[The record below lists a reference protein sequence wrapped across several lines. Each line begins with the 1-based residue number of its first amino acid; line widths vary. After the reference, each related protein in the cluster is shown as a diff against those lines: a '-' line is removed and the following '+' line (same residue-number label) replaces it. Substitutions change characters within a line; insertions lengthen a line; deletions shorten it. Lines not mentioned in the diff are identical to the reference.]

1 VARRIGR
8 SRRCGRAARRAR
20 CRCLD
25 QACRHLRCR
34 ANPTLTHDQIL
45 QPSPLQVSLDAG
57 CPSRPWSN
65 LPWPAIP
72 AILSR
77 PSGGFV
83 IDLHFCRRHAARTVF
98 GGQAAQH
105 GFAVVRLGAER
116 GCGDAGRYRTS
127 LPPAS
132 DARPATLPASREEP
146 GPAPPQDEIKPGPVT
161 RFLPHPADVTAQH
174 RVLVPEHRA
183 ARRLRNA
190 NQWLQPDTDRDG
202 PDRQPWR
209 RIADYLRLSA
219 LGRRLHIKHRS
230 TCSDVGLPRS
240 GARDPRSRAA

>member
-1 VARRIGR
+1 MARRIGR
-8 SRRCGRAARRAR
+8 ARRSGRVARRAR

-34 ANPTLTHDQIL
+34 ANPTLAHNQVL
-45 QPSPLQVSLDAG
+45 QPSPLQVSLHAG

-65 LPWPAIP
+65 LPWPEIP
-72 AILSR
+72 AILSQ
-77 PSGGFV
+77 PSRGLV
-83 IDLHFCRRHAARTVF
+83 IDLHFGRRHAAGRVF
-98 GGQAAQH
+98 AGQAAQH
-105 GFAVVRLGAER
+105 GFAVVRLGAEM

-161 RFLPHPADVTAQH
+161 RFLPHPADVTTQH
-174 RVLVPEHRA
+174 PVLVPEHLA
-183 ARRLRNA
+183 ARRLTNA
-190 NQWLQPDTDRDG
+190 NQWPQPGTDRDG

-209 RIADYLRLSA
+209 RIADSA
-219 LGRRLHIKHRS
+219 RVARRWLAIGRARRS
-230 TCSDVGLPRS
+230 TFL
-240 GARDPRSRAA
+240 RAGWRGEPALR

>member
-1 VARRIGR
+1 ML
-8 SRRCGRAARRAR
+8 AARPGRG
-20 CRCLD
+20 
-25 QACRHLRCR
+25 
-34 ANPTLTHDQIL
+34 PT
-45 QPSPLQVSLDAG
+45 
-57 CPSRPWSN
+57 SRGQE
-65 LPWPAIP
+65 IP